1 MGAFGILRRRS
12 TLEFTSRSFRPLR
25 KMLPA
30 QITFF
35 THSINNERLQDS
47 FTLTNHTHTASVTK
61 WNQPHLFITHPRTL
75 STAITTP
82 TQPTSPSDYKPPT
95 TGILSYLPQPWIPY
109 AELIRLDKPT
119 GTYYLFFPCLFST
132 LLAAPL
138 AAPITPPHIV
148 GAYTSLFGIGA
159 LIMRGAGCTINDL
172 WDRNLDPQVERTRL
186 RPIARRAITPMKAM
200 VFTAG
205 QLCVGLAVLLSF
217 PSQCFFY
224 GAPSLILVS
233 IYPLMKRI
241 TYYPQFVLGLTFS
254 WGAWIGFPALG
265 IDLLASENS
274 HALVAAGCLY
284 TSCVVW
290 TMIYDLIYACMDIR
304 DDVKAGIKSIA
315 LAHQNNTKLFLSAL
329 ATVQVGLLA
338 TAGAAAGAGPVFYL
352 GGVGGAVVSL
362 ATMIWRV
369 NLKNVKDCWWWF
381 RYGCWFTGGGISL
394 GLLGDY
400 LSQYFGWY
408 EHEKYG
414 MSKDI
419 GN

>member
-1 MGAFGILRRRS
+1 
-12 TLEFTSRSFRPLR
+12 
-25 KMLPA
+25 
-30 QITFF
+30 
-35 THSINNERLQDS
+35 
-47 FTLTNHTHTASVTK
+47 VTK
-61 WNQPHLFITHPRTL
+61 WNRPHLFVTHPRTA
-75 STAITTP
+75 STAVTIP
-82 TQPTSPSDYKPPT
+82 TQPTPPSEYKPPT
-95 TGILSYLPQPWIPY
+95 TGILSYIPQRWIPY

-148 GAYTSLFGIGA
+148 AAYTGLFGIGA

-172 WDRNLDPQVERTRL
+172 WDRNLDPHVERTRL
-186 RPIARRAITPMKAM
+186 RPIARRAITPTQAL

-217 PSQCFFY
+217 PPQCFFY

-254 WGAWIGFPALG
+254 WGAWMGFPTLG
-265 IDLLASENS
+265 VDLLTPENS
-274 HALVAAGCLY
+274 HALMAAGFLY

-315 LAHQNNTKLFLSAL
+315 LAHQHNTKLFLSAL

-338 TAGAAAGAGPVFYL
+338 AAGAAAGAGPVFYL
-352 GGVGGAVVSL
+352 GGVGGGFVSL
-362 ATMIWRV
+362 ATMIWKV

-381 RYGCWFTGGGISL
+381 RYGCWFAGGGISL

-400 LSQYFGWY
+400 LSRYFGWY
-408 EHEKYG
+408 EHEKHG
-414 MSKDI
+414 RSKDI
-419 GN
+419 GD